1 MRVYMQTPA
10 AVEQAPRY
18 YQLLILEDLIDGWT
32 LVREWGRQ
40 GAPGRTKRDH
50 FATLEETLEACIKV
64 RDTQLSRGYQVV
76 YSKGQELM
84 T

>member
-1 MRVYMQTPA
+1 MRVYMQTPP
-10 AVEQAPRY
+10 EQDQAPRY
-18 YQLLILEDLIDGWT
+18 YQLLVQEDLLEGWT
-32 LVREWGRQ
+32 LIREWGRQ

-50 FATLEETLEACIKV
+50 FATLEETLAACIKV
-64 RDTQLSRGYQVV
+64 RDTQLGKGYRVV